1 MALPVLIRAIDM
13 RPLPA
18 VLAATAA
25 TALTQPVLALECAD
39 IAELATDEM
48 KRKREKMEERSYKRR
63 TRTTTD
69 TLTDTT
75 KYHCKDCDSNECA
88 YADLKGHRDIRKNE
102 TWGSNESADDA
113 RVMVVC
119 KQCGAEWNETVL

>member
-1 MALPVLIRAIDM
+1 
-13 RPLPA
+13 
-18 VLAATAA
+18 
-25 TALTQPVLALECAD
+25 
-39 IAELATDEM
+39 M
-48 KRKREKMEERSYKRR
+48 KILEERSYKRR